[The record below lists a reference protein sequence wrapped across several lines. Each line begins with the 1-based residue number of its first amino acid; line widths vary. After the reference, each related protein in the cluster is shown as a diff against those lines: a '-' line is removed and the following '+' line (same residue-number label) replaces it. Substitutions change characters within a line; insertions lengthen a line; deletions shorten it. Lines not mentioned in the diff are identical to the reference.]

1 MRTLVA
7 AVAALGL
14 VGSACSKSADSSTPP
29 APAAPGTTAP
39 AGTTA
44 PGGTAANAVQTP
56 ATAGT
61 PAPAEKPHHRK
72 HEDRHDPATDEPP
85 PLQLAVTVA
94 GARATWGHDA
104 FEKVARFVGNTK
116 ASDGEDRD
124 VWSLRDLV
132 RTLVGPTARVTS
144 VAGDDGAKAIDAAAW
159 RDPKRTPLLHTTR
172 RGTLKFRW
180 ADAAGAWG
188 ETEVK
193 DVTRIEIAR

>member
-29 APAAPGTTAP
+29 ASPPAAGAP
-39 AGTTA
+39 A
-44 PGGTAANAVQTP
+44 PVGTAAA
-56 ATAGT
+56 ATAGA

-94 GARATWGHDA
+94 GARVTWGHDA

-144 VAGDDGAKAIDAAAW
+144 VTGDDGAKSIDAAAW
-159 RDPKRTPLLHTTR
+159 RDAKRTPLLHTTR